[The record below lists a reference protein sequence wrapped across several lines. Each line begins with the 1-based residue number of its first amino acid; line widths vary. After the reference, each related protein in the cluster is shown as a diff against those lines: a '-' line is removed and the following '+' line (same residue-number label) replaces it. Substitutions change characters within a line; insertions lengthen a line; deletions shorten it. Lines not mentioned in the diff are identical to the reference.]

1 MSKYDGPSF
10 LRKDHSTI
18 QPIKRE
24 KQAEEKQAKYKL
36 PKNVRTQNDLKDEAR
51 QQMLNRKTPSHALPN
66 DPPPE
71 RFPFK
76 NKHIPTSLQN
86 REGWQPQNTNTGLY
100 AVIQSRLEKTED
112 SYLLFEEHL
121 SGEIKTK
128 FEEQPVEDP
137 LVEELPVEKQSVE
150 EKSVEEQSLDEKPVL
165 QEQPVVQEKV
175 AAIKKAT
182 RKNMLNPG
190 AGLHRSLSNIM
201 AEEQRGIQKSQ
212 HKLNHLFNE
221 KEKK

>member
-10 LRKDHSTI
+10 LRKDHSAI

-36 PKNVRTQNDLKDEAR
+36 PGNVRTQNDLKDEAR

-121 SGEIKTK
+121 SGEMKTK
-128 FEEQPVEDP
+128 FEENPLDESPVEEQPVE
-137 LVEELPVEKQSVE
+137 EQPVE
-150 EKSVEEQSLDEKPVL
+150 EKPVL
-165 QEQPVVQEKV
+165 QEQPIVQEKV

-182 RKNMLNPG
+182 KKNMLNPG

-212 HKLNHLFNE
+212 HKLNHLFND
-221 KEKK
+221 KEKS

>member
-10 LRKDHSTI
+10 LRKDHSAI

-36 PKNVRTQNDLKDEAR
+36 PGNVRTQNDLKDEAR

-100 AVIQSRLEKTED
+100 GVIQSRLEKTED

-121 SGEIKTK
+121 SGEMKTK
-128 FEEQPVEDP
+128 FEEQPVEEQS
-137 LVEELPVEKQSVE
+137 VEEQDVEVQSVE
-150 EKSVEEQSLDEKPVL
+150 EKSGEEHPVL
-165 QEQPVVQEKV
+165 KEQPVVQEKV

>member
-1 MSKYDGPSF
+1 
-10 LRKDHSTI
+10 
-18 QPIKRE
+18 
-24 KQAEEKQAKYKL
+24 
-36 PKNVRTQNDLKDEAR
+36 
-51 QQMLNRKTPSHALPN
+51 MLNRKTPSHALPN

-100 AVIQSRLEKTED
+100 GVIQSRLEKTED

-121 SGEIKTK
+121 SGEMKTK
-128 FEEQPVEDP
+128 FEEQPVEEQS
-137 LVEELPVEKQSVE
+137 VEEQDVEVQSVE
-150 EKSVEEQSLDEKPVL
+150 EKSGEEHPVL
-165 QEQPVVQEKV
+165 KEQPVVQEKV

>member
-10 LRKDHSTI
+10 LRKDHSAI

-36 PKNVRTQNDLKDEAR
+36 PGNVRTQNDLKDEAR

-121 SGEIKTK
+121 SGEMKTK
-128 FEEQPVEDP
+128 FEENPLDESPVEEQPMDEQPVE
-137 LVEELPVEKQSVE
+137 EQPVE
-150 EKSVEEQSLDEKPVL
+150 EKPVL

-182 RKNMLNPG
+182 KKNMLNPG

-212 HKLNHLFNE
+212 HKLNHLFTD
-221 KEKK
+221 KEKNKKR

>member
-121 SGEIKTK
+121 SGEMKTK
-128 FEEQPVEDP
+128 FEENPLDESPVEEQPMDEQPVE
-137 LVEELPVEKQSVE
+137 EQPVE
-150 EKSVEEQSLDEKPVL
+150 EKPVL
-165 QEQPVVQEKV
+165 QEQPIVQEKV

-182 RKNMLNPG
+182 KKNMLNPG

-212 HKLNHLFNE
+212 HKLNHLFND
-221 KEKK
+221 KEKS